1 MGGAVRVAVAA
12 AVGGAVR
19 VAVGVAVGVAVR
31 VTVGVLLGWYAV
43 SHGRRQRECR
53 RTICGSRRRPD
64 FTHAICSTMTNTY
77 LRIAIQLYP

>member
-1 MGGAVRVAVAA
+1 MRVAVG
-12 AVGGAVR
+12 VTVR

-31 VTVGVLLGWYAV
+31 VTEGVLLGWYAV